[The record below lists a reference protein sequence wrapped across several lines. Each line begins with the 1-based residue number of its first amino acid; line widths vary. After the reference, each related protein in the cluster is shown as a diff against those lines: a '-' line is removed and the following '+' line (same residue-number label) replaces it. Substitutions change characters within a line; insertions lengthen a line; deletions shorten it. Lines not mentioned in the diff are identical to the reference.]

1 MRRFDNHPLAPGAA
15 AALQALDAT
24 LDGEAVDPEF
34 AALAELALILRQ
46 ERPAPSA
53 AFTATLDARI
63 ERRFTAA
70 AAAPAAPGRN
80 RRRRLLAPG
89 AAVLAGLAA
98 AIVIATSGSGPGAV
112 KSLSP
117 AASAGVSSTASAAA
131 TTSARSPGAFFGPTG
146 VAKSSAPPAPSAAH
160 GTVSSAPAAASAAA
174 GSASGASSPAAATPV
189 PAPPVLVPAPA
200 PVPSGANR
208 QIVQSAQLA
217 LMAEPKRIDDVAQQ
231 VFDVIATEKGIVNS
245 STVTATGNA
254 NGYASFQ
261 LSVPGANLQATMSAL
276 SELPG
281 SRVIS
286 RTDATTDITGEV
298 GGAGIKLAEARALRT
313 ALLKQLAAATTSEQ
327 ITSLQAQ
334 LRDADASI
342 ASDLGTLNGLR
353 NQVAYSRITLTIQA
367 GAVSVVLPGS
377 GSSFTLGRAAHDAG
391 RVLVVVA
398 GVALIAL
405 AVLIPV
411 GLVTALAAWVGLAI
425 RRRRRE
431 HALDLV

>member
-1 MRRFDNHPLAPGAA
+1 MRRFDDDPLAPGAA
-15 AALQALDAT
+15 SALRALDAA

-53 AFTATLDARI
+53 AFAATLDARV
-63 ERRFTAA
+63 ERRF
-70 AAAPAAPGRN
+70 AAPAGAPQAPDRN
-80 RRRRLLAPG
+80 RRLRWLAPG
-89 AAVLAGLAA
+89 AAVLAGVAA
-98 AIVIATSGSGPGAV
+98 AIVIATGGSGPGAV
-112 KSLSP
+112 RALAP
-117 AASAGVSSTASAAA
+117 AASGGVSSTASAAA
-131 TTSARSPGAFFGPTG
+131 RTAAPSPGALGPVSPTT
-146 VAKSSAPPAPSAAH
+146 AKS
-160 GTVSSAPAAASAAA
+160 
-174 GSASGASSPAAATPV
+174 SASGASSAAAAGTPG
-189 PAPPVLVPAPA
+189 PAPA
-200 PVPSGANR
+200 PVSTGANR

-231 VFDVIATEKGIVNS
+231 VFEVIGTEKGIVNS
-245 STVTATGNA
+245 STVTATGDA

-261 LSVPGANLQATMSAL
+261 LSVPSANLQATMSAL

-281 SRVIS
+281 SRVLS

-298 GGAGIKLAEARALRT
+298 GGAGIRLAEARALRT

-334 LRDADASI
+334 LHDADASV
-342 ASDLGTLNGLR
+342 ASDLATLNGLR

-367 GAVSVVLPGS
+367 GALAVVVPGS

-391 RVLVVVA
+391 RVLVIVA

-411 GLVTALAAWVGLAI
+411 GLVTALAASVGLAI

-431 HALDLV
+431 HALDLI

>member
-1 MRRFDNHPLAPGAA
+1 MRRFDDDPLAPGAA
-15 AALQALDAT
+15 SALRALDAA

-53 AFTATLDARI
+53 AFAATLDARV
-63 ERRFTAA
+63 ERRF
-70 AAAPAAPGRN
+70 AAPAGAPQAPDRN
-80 RRRRLLAPG
+80 RRLRWLAPG
-89 AAVLAGLAA
+89 AAVLAGVAA
-98 AIVIATSGSGPGAV
+98 AIVIATGGSGPGAV
-112 KSLSP
+112 RALAP
-117 AASAGVSSTASAAA
+117 AASGGVSSTASAAA
-131 TTSARSPGAFFGPTG
+131 RTAAPSPGALGPVSPTT
-146 VAKSSAPPAPSAAH
+146 AKS
-160 GTVSSAPAAASAAA
+160 
-174 GSASGASSPAAATPV
+174 SASGASSAAAAGTPG
-189 PAPPVLVPAPA
+189 PAPA
-200 PVPSGANR
+200 PVPSGASSAAAAGTPGPAPAPVSTGANR

-231 VFDVIATEKGIVNS
+231 VFEVIGTEKGIVNS
-245 STVTATGNA
+245 STVTATGDA

-261 LSVPGANLQATMSAL
+261 LSVPSANLQATMSAL

-281 SRVIS
+281 SRVLS

-298 GGAGIKLAEARALRT
+298 GGAGIRLAEARALRT

-334 LRDADASI
+334 LHDADASV
-342 ASDLGTLNGLR
+342 ASDLATLNGLR

-367 GAVSVVLPGS
+367 GALAVVVPGS

-391 RVLVVVA
+391 RVLVIVA

-411 GLVTALAAWVGLAI
+411 GLVTALAASVGLAI

-431 HALDLV
+431 HALDLI